1 MRFFT
6 MPPTNH
12 AVILSGATQ
21 PLAVQETPYTPP
33 GPHELVIK
41 TYAVAINAV
50 DAYKQLLGET
60 FLPYIKLPCV
70 PGNDVAGQVVEVG
83 SAVTRFHTGDR
94 VCAEA
99 AGTADFGNR
108 QPEGPFQEYVVLRE
122 HLTAR
127 IPDGVAYEQAAVV
140 PLGFS
145 TAAYGLFHKSTLGLD
160 VPSLKADS
168 KAKALLITSGASSVG
183 ANAIQLAVAAG
194 YDVYTTASPKNF
206 ELVKRLG
213 AKDVFDYHEEDVAE
227 KIIAS
232 LEGQKLVGALA
243 INSGGVALAGKVL
256 NHTDSVKFIAD
267 AGPPPPEGYPNGI
280 QSKFFIPDD
289 LGDADSVVAR
299 IWRDFLPQALVEG
312 SFVPEPEPLVV
323 GKGLEAIQGAYDRVL
338 KPVSAQKIVV
348 TF

>member
-1 MRFFT
+1 

-12 AVILSGATQ
+12 AVILSGANQ
-21 PLAVQETPYTPP
+21 PLTLQETPYNPP
-33 GPHELVIK
+33 DPHELVIK
-41 TYAVAINAV
+41 THAVAINAV
-50 DAYKQLLGET
+50 DAYKQLLGDA

-70 PGNDVAGQVVEVG
+70 PGNDVAGEVVQVG
-83 SAVTRFHTGDR
+83 SAVTRFHPGDR

-108 QPEGPFQEYVVLRE
+108 QPEGAFQHYVVLRE
-122 HLTAR
+122 HLTVR
-127 IPDGVAYEQAAVV
+127 IPDGVAYERAAVM

-145 TAAYGLFHKSTLGLD
+145 TAAYGLFNKGTLALEM
-160 VPSLKADS
+160 PSVKMDR
-168 KAKALLITSGASSVG
+168 KGKALLITSGASSVG

-206 ELVKRLG
+206 ELLQRLG
-213 AKDVFDYHEEDVAE
+213 AKEVFDYHEEDTAE

-232 LEGQKLVGALA
+232 LQGQKLVGALA
-243 INSGGVALAGKVL
+243 INPGGVALAGKVL
-256 NHTDSVKFIAD
+256 NETDSVKFIAH
-267 AGPPPPEGYPNGI
+267 AGPPPLDGYPEGIP
-280 QSKFFIPDD
+280 SKFFIPDD
-289 LGDADSVVAR
+289 LGDPESVVAQ
-299 IWRDFLPQALVEG
+299 IWRDFLPQALAEG
-312 SFVPEPEPLVV
+312 LFVPEPGPLVM